1 MSELH
6 KFIFEGLPVRGSLV
20 RLTDAWQE
28 ILRRRAGNTQTGP
41 YASAVSQLLGEMSA
55 AAVLLQ
61 GSIQFDG
68 ALILQIMGDGPVK
81 VAVTEVQADLG
92 LRSTATLVGTVP
104 ADAAVKDLVNAHGR
118 GRCAITLDP
127 KSSAP
132 GRQPYQG
139 IVPLADERGVA
150 LARFSDMVEHYMH
163 QSEQLD
169 TVLVLAADDRVAA
182 GLMLQRMPEDG
193 RKTTPDADRPQTA
206 GTPPKTVDDD
216 GFNRLSVLA
225 RSLKPEELLTLPA
238 DEVLRRLFWDEHLLK
253 FAAADHEPTPHFHCS
268 CSRER
273 VAAMLRQLGRA
284 EADSVLR
291 EQGQIEVNCEF
302 CGRQE
307 RFDAVDVA
315 HLFAPDASTRQAAAG
330 PVQ

>member
-28 ILRRRAGNTQTGP
+28 ILRRRTANTQTGSYP
-41 YASAVSQLLGEMSA
+41 PAVSQLLGEMSA

-68 ALILQIMGDGPVK
+68 ALVLQIMGDGPVK

-92 LRSTATLVGTVP
+92 LRSTATLVGEVP
-104 ADAAVKDLVNAHGR
+104 AHAALADLVNAQGR
-118 GRCAITLDP
+118 GRCVITLDP
-127 KSSAP
+127 RAGLT

-139 IVPLADERGVA
+139 IVPLADETGTP
-150 LARFSDMVEHYMH
+150 LAKLAEMVQYYMR
-163 QSEQLD
+163 QSEQIE
-169 TVLVLAADDRVAA
+169 TVLVLAANQNAAA
-182 GLMLQRMPEDG
+182 GLMLQRLPDDARG
-193 RKTTPDADRPQTA
+193 QPAAVARKPGTGTA
-206 GTPPKTVDDD
+206 PAVDED

-225 RSLKPEELLTLPA
+225 RSLKPDELLTLGVDA
-238 DEVLRRLFWDEHLLK
+238 ILRRLFWNEHLLR
-253 FAAADHEPTPHFHCS
+253 FTPTADAPAPHFHCA

-284 EADSVLR
+284 EADSVLE

-315 HLFAPDASTRQAAAG
+315 HLFAGDAAGRQPATG

>member
-20 RLTDAWQE
+20 RLTDAWRE
-28 ILRRRAGNTQTGP
+28 ILRRRAANTQTGP
-41 YASAVSQLLGEMSA
+41 YAPAVSQLLGEMSA

-68 ALILQIMGDGPVK
+68 ALVLQIMGDGPVK

-92 LRSTATLVGTVP
+92 LRSTATLVGDVP
-104 ADAAVKDLVNAHGR
+104 AHAALVDLVNAQGQ

-127 KSSAP
+127 RAGVT

-139 IVPLADERGVA
+139 IVPLADEAGTP
-150 LARFSDMVEHYMH
+150 LARVSDMVEGYMR
-163 QSEQLD
+163 QSEQIE
-169 TVLVLAADDRVAA
+169 TVLVLAADQNAAA
-182 GLMLQRMPEDG
+182 GLMLQRLPEDARG
-193 RKTTPDADRPQTA
+193 TA
-206 GTPPKTVDDD
+206 AEPKPGGPAPGAVDED

-225 RSLKPEELLTLPA
+225 RSLKPDELLNLGA
-238 DEVLRRLFWDEHLLK
+238 DAILRRLFWSEHLLR
-253 FAAADHEPTPHFHCS
+253 FAPDADAPEPHFHCS

-284 EADSVLR
+284 EADSVLA

-315 HLFAPDASTRQAAAG
+315 HLFAGDAAGRQPATG